1 MVTPFTHEAQTGPR
15 HAQTV
20 GRWLPGGGRVPAD
33 GQRLPFWGARNPLK
47 WRMGTAAQPCA
58 WVTLKAAHCPFRGM

>member
-20 GRWLPGGGRVPAD
+20 GRWLPGGGT
-33 GQRLPFWGARNPLK
+33 GAR
-47 WRMGTAAQPCA
+47 
-58 WVTLKAAHCPFRGM
+58 